1 MKSFSFYLLVAV
13 SFFMAS
19 CGSSKNATTQSS
31 TQTNTD
37 INAEEMADKQT
48 AQMVERLNLT
58 PEQETTISAVNLRYA
73 QEMKTIAQQ
82 GRSISTMK
90 NMRAMNQRKTAEM
103 EVLLSE
109 EQFVEYEKMVEEMKA
124 ELRSR
129 RRG

>member
-1 MKSFSFYLLVAV
+1 MRSISFYLLIIG

-19 CGSSKNATTQSS
+19 FGSSKTANAQSS
-31 TQTNTD
+31 TREN
-37 INAEEMADKQT
+37 ISISAEEMAKKQT
-48 AQMVERLNLT
+48 AHMVERLKLT

-73 QEMKTIAQQ
+73 QEMTTINQQ

-90 NMRAMNQRKTAEM
+90 KMRAMNQRKTAEM
-103 EVLLSE
+103 KALLSE

-124 ELRSR
+124 QLRNR

>member
-1 MKSFSFYLLVAV
+1 MKSISFYLLLAV

-19 CGSSKNATTQSS
+19 CGSSKNATAQSS

-37 INAEEMADKQT
+37 ISAEEMAEKQT

-82 GRSISTMK
+82 GRSISTMRD
-90 NMRAMNQRKTAEM
+90 MRAMNQRKTAEM

-124 ELRSR
+124 QLRSR